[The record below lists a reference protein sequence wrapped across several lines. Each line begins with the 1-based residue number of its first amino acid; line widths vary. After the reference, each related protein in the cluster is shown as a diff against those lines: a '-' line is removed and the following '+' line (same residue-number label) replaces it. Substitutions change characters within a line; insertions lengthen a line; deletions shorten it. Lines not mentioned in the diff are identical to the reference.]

1 MPKVCHCSGFAEV
14 EKPILTLSADSPLTG
29 SCSVNEQRDCGN
41 GKCICECALRT
52 TRCSYGENFPFTIVT
67 AIANYTT
74 RVVDTRL
81 PKEQILEA
89 LLFLG
94 AFFLL

>member
-1 MPKVCHCSGFAEV
+1 MENVYVSVRFVQHAALMGK
-14 EKPILTLSADSPLTG
+14 LS
-29 SCSVNEQRDCGN
+29 
-41 GKCICECALRT
+41 
-52 TRCSYGENFPFTIVT
+52 FTIVT

-94 AFFLL
+94 AFFFL